1 MITKDLNYIKQY
13 WQYLLKYKFTLSIGI
28 ALIPTITLCHLV
40 QPVIIKIGIDDVILK
55 GDLPGLY
62 SLTIWLGLCIFL
74 EFVCRA
80 LQSFLFQYIGQK
92 TITDIRSDLFDH
104 VTHLSSSY
112 FDKTPLG
119 RVTTRLTSDM
129 EALNE
134 SFSSGL
140 VTLIGD
146 LLTFVGII
154 IFMFLLSPPLTG
166 VTLLVIPPL
175 AFLSN
180 FFRKKLRYYFQQIRS
195 NLSKLNAR
203 LQEDLNGIDMIQIFE
218 RRERNLTQFK
228 HTNNRYRLANIG
240 SVTYDALL
248 YSLIEALSS
257 IMVAIMIWYGWGQY
271 HQDMV
276 TIGLLV
282 AFIEYINRLF
292 QPLKELS
299 NKFAILQHALVALER
314 IFGTLNGSDH
324 ISSGK
329 TSLTTVQGSI
339 CFKNISFAYPGHED
353 KPILKDLSFSV
364 KPGQI
369 LALVGPTG
377 SGKTTVARLLTRL
390 YTGYTGAITI
400 DNHDITTL
408 TTASLREQ
416 IATVTQDIHLFSDTV
431 NFNIGLNNPA
441 ISKDDIIQAAKLTQ
455 AHDIILSLPNGY
467 DTRLQQ
473 QGQQLSVGQAQLI
486 SFARAM
492 ASHAPILLLDEA
504 TASIDSLSEKLIQK
518 AIQSLLKE
526 KTVIVIAHRLSTI
539 QKADKILALKDG
551 QIIESG
557 THEELIQQ
565 DGFYKRL
572 YQLQFSKKEIG

>member
-1 MITKDLNYIKQY
+1 
-13 WQYLLKYKFTLSIGI
+13 
-28 ALIPTITLCHLV
+28 
-40 QPVIIKIGIDDVILK
+40 
-55 GDLPGLY
+55 
-62 SLTIWLGLCIFL
+62 
-74 EFVCRA
+74 
-80 LQSFLFQYIGQK
+80 
-92 TITDIRSDLFDH
+92 
-104 VTHLSSSY
+104 
-112 FDKTPLG
+112 
-119 RVTTRLTSDM
+119 M

-195 NLSKLNAR
+195 NLSTLNTR

-218 RRERNLTQFK
+218 RRDRNLTQFK

-314 IFGTLNGSDH
+314 IFGTLNVSNH
-324 ISSGK
+324 ISSGQ

-364 KPGQI
+364 KPGQV
-369 LALVGPTG
+369 LALVG

-408 TTASLREQ
+408 TTTSLREQ

-467 DTRLQQ
+467 ETRLQQ

-486 SFARAM
+486 SLARAM

-551 QIIESG
+551 EIIESG
-557 THEELIQQ
+557 THDELIQQ